1 MEGGRE
7 EGRKEG
13 RKAGRQ
19 AGLLKSEGE
28 GWGHDSSGR
37 GLLESIKLPEFKLQ
51 YTTKKNSK

>member
-1 MEGGRE
+1 
-7 EGRKEG
+7 
-13 RKAGRQ
+13 
-19 AGLLKSEGE
+19 LLKSEGE